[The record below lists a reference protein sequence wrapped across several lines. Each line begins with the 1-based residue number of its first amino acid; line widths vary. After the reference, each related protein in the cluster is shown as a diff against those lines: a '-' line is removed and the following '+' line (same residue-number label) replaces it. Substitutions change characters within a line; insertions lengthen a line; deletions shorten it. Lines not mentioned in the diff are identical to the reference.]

1 MTDDDEP
8 LRRVEDTPDAEWEAM
23 LERRKKVAERRMRA
37 HDAAVMRR
45 MAKLRES
52 E

>member
-1 MTDDDEP
+1 MNDDNDA
-8 LRRVEDTPDAEWEAM
+8 LRRQEGATEAEWQAV
-23 LERRKKVAERRMRA
+23 LERRKKLAERRMKI